1 MPAVSIVLPTFN
13 RLRFLRPSLESV
25 LVQTFQDWELLI
37 ADDGSDE
44 GTRSYLG
51 ELNDPRIKVLW
62 LAHSG
67 NPASVRN
74 AALRAAAGDYIAF
87 QDSDDLWV
95 ADKLEIQLAALMSQ
109 AERRW
114 NYSGYSCIDQAGRR
128 RPHPGSK
135 PWKAYEGSIFEQILC
150 YQADIVTATVMA
162 QRQLLV
168 SVGGFDERLA
178 MQEDYDLW
186 MRLALASDVGVV
198 ERPLVAMR
206 LHDQHYGQGGFEA
219 QLSRH
224 RSLTKLRR
232 MVPDARQLNA
242 LEDALAQNAL
252 QLALAYAGT
261 DRRAAAAVLHEH
273 WSLIASRRRCWGSLA
288 KLWLKFVIPGWA
300 LAWRRARRPH

>member
-13 RLRFLRPSLESV
+13 RLRFLRRSLESV

-67 NPASVRN
+67 NPASIRN
-74 AALRAAAGDYIAF
+74 AALRAAAGDYIAL

-109 AERRW
+109 AGRRW

-150 YQADIVTATVMA
+150 YQADIVT
-162 QRQLLV
+162 
-168 SVGGFDERLA
+168 
-178 MQEDYDLW
+178 
-186 MRLALASDVGVV
+186 
-198 ERPLVAMR
+198 
-206 LHDQHYGQGGFEA
+206 
-219 QLSRH
+219 
-224 RSLTKLRR
+224 
-232 MVPDARQLNA
+232 
-242 LEDALAQNAL
+242 
-252 QLALAYAGT
+252 
-261 DRRAAAAVLHEH
+261 
-273 WSLIASRRRCWGSLA
+273 
-288 KLWLKFVIPGWA
+288 
-300 LAWRRARRPH
+300 